1 MLLAQ
6 AQQSTGN
13 GGILAPFVIIF
24 GWIIRAIYNG
34 LAAMG
39 IYNVGLCIILFTLV
53 SKLILLPVTMKQQ
66 RSMKINQHMQPEI
79 NKITKKYRNKRDQ
92 ASMMKQQEEM
102 QKVYAKYG
110 SSPTGGC
117 LPTLIQFPIIM
128 ALYYVI
134 RGVNTYIPQIARDA
148 QFKPNLFLG
157 MDLNSAPGFRLTPLL
172 IIPVLSFIFQFL
184 SAKTSMSTTQMDD
197 STPGAGM
204 TKSMMYTMPLMSFVM
219 CISLPIGIGL
229 YWSASALFQYIQ
241 QVAFNYHYD
250 HADMDKIIEKSR
262 EKAAKKKKKKGPSLY
277 EKMLGMQAEQQGQQ
291 GADSN
296 IKKSAN
302 LKSTQNIE
310 YSGNSKGGIFE
321 CAVADA
327 LHKKGY
333 QLYFYKNET
342 TKREIDVVI
351 QKDGMVVPIEVK
363 GGNRSANS
371 LMSLLKIHKN
381 ISYGYKF
388 ADGNIGVGE
397 DGIITLPL
405 YMIAFI

>member
-1 MLLAQ
+1 MMLLAQ

-24 GWIIRAIYNG
+24 GWIIRAIYDG

-148 QFKPNLFLG
+148 QF
-157 MDLNSAPGFRLTPLL
+157 
-172 IIPVLSFIFQFL
+172 
-184 SAKTSMSTTQMDD
+184 
-197 STPGAGM
+197 
-204 TKSMMYTMPLMSFVM
+204 
-219 CISLPIGIGL
+219 
-229 YWSASALFQYIQ
+229 
-241 QVAFNYHYD
+241 
-250 HADMDKIIEKSR
+250 
-262 EKAAKKKKKKGPSLY
+262 
-277 EKMLGMQAEQQGQQ
+277 
-291 GADSN
+291 
-296 IKKSAN
+296 
-302 LKSTQNIE
+302 
-310 YSGNSKGGIFE
+310 
-321 CAVADA
+321 
-327 LHKKGY
+327 
-333 QLYFYKNET
+333 
-342 TKREIDVVI
+342 
-351 QKDGMVVPIEVK
+351 
-363 GGNRSANS
+363 
-371 LMSLLKIHKN
+371 
-381 ISYGYKF
+381 
-388 ADGNIGVGE
+388 
-397 DGIITLPL
+397 
-405 YMIAFI
+405 

>member
-1 MLLAQ
+1 MMLLAQ

-24 GWIIRAIYNG
+24 GWIIRAIYDG

-53 SKLILLPVTMKQQ
+53 SKLILLPITMKQQ

-184 SAKTSMSTTQMDD
+184 SAKTSMTTTQMDD

-250 HADMDKIIEKSR
+250 HTDMDKIIEKSR

-310 YSGNSKGGIFE
+310 YSGNSKGGI
-321 CAVADA
+321 ASKANA
-327 LHKKGY
+327 LN
-333 QLYFYKNET
+333 KN
-342 TKREIDVVI
+342 
-351 QKDGMVVPIEVK
+351 K
-363 GGNRSANS
+363 GG
-371 LMSLLKIHKN
+371 K
-381 ISYGYKF
+381 
-388 ADGNIGVGE
+388 
-397 DGIITLPL
+397 
-405 YMIAFI
+405 

>member
-342 TKREIDVVI
+342 SKKEIDVII
-351 QKDGMVVPIEVK
+351 QQDGKVVPIEVK
-363 GGNRSANS
+363 SGNTRANS
-371 LMSLLKIHKN
+371 LKSLMRKN
-381 ISYGYKF
+381 KDICLGYKF
-388 ADGNIGVGE
+388 VDGNIGVSE

-405 YMIAFI
+405 YMIVFI

>member
-24 GWIIRAIYNG
+24 GWIIRAIYDG

-241 QVAFNYHYD
+241 QVRF
-250 HADMDKIIEKSR
+250 
-262 EKAAKKKKKKGPSLY
+262 
-277 EKMLGMQAEQQGQQ
+277 
-291 GADSN
+291 
-296 IKKSAN
+296 
-302 LKSTQNIE
+302 
-310 YSGNSKGGIFE
+310 
-321 CAVADA
+321 
-327 LHKKGY
+327 
-333 QLYFYKNET
+333 
-342 TKREIDVVI
+342 
-351 QKDGMVVPIEVK
+351 
-363 GGNRSANS
+363 
-371 LMSLLKIHKN
+371 
-381 ISYGYKF
+381 
-388 ADGNIGVGE
+388 
-397 DGIITLPL
+397 
-405 YMIAFI
+405 